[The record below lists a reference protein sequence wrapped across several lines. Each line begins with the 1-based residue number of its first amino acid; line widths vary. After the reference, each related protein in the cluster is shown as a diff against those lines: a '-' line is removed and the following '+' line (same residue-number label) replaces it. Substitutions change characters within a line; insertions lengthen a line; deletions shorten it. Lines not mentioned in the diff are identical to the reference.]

1 MSSSSQRSSRS
12 GTSSPSSTT
21 TSSSSSPGSN
31 GNNISTTSSLT
42 QPHGVG
48 MTTGVGLV
56 TETGRILTGKYL
68 EKASSKVS
76 LKVTT
81 TDFFFFLLEFEIYSR
96 VVVVRVIGPIYVVT
110 LNIHIYKYI

>member
-1 MSSSSQRSSRS
+1 MSSSS
-12 GTSSPSSTT
+12 SSPSFTT
-21 TSSSSSPGSN
+21 RSSSPGSN

-76 LKVTT
+76 KYESYKNC
-81 TDFFFFLLEFEIYSR
+81 FFLLEFEIYLRLLSF
-96 VVVVRVIGPIYVVT
+96 V
-110 LNIHIYKYI
+110 